1 MRFLPILA
9 ILALVFWPVS
19 QNAAAQQLR
28 DMRAPPGYD
37 PSERHQVDPR
47 LLPPGYT
54 PPEDGLTDSMLNR
67 LQRREEAQRVTMKC
81 SSEIVFTAFRTTE
94 MRDNKYHP
102 TARDNEYIIV
112 LEGNYR
118 TPTTGYEH
126 KITLENVRR
135 DTAQVRLT
143 IIPPAEGVPVMQ
155 MNAPLFFNS
164 RFPIGNNPVTRVIIA
179 VDKNFEQGP
188 SQITCRG

>member
-28 DMRAPPGYD
+28 EIRPGYD
-37 PSERHQVDPR
+37 PHERREYDPQ
-47 LLPPGYT
+47 LLPPGYQV
-54 PPEDGLTDSMLNR
+54 PDEGLNDIMLDR
-67 LQRREEAQRVTMKC
+67 LQRREQAQRVTMRC
-81 SSEIVFTAFRTTE
+81 DSGIVFSAYRKTM
-94 MRDNKYHP
+94 MRDNRYHP
-102 TARDNEYIIV
+102 TARDNEYLLV

-118 TPTTGYEH
+118 TPTGGFKH
-126 KITLENVRR
+126 RISLENVRR
-135 DTAQVRLT
+135 NTAQVRLT
-143 IIPPAEGVPVMQ
+143 ISPPAEGEPVMQ
-155 MNAPLFFNS
+155 MVSPLFFKGQ
-164 RFPIGNNPVTRVIIA
+164 FQLGNNPVTQVVIA